1 MEKQRSNTGLWQDAA
16 AQKRWLRRFFLLA
29 AVLLLPAVI
38 LAFYAR
44 PSADDYVYAA
54 RTHAVVQQYG
64 LDLPRLLAAA
74 WDTNVYYFH
83 NWQGLYVSGF
93 VLALQP
99 AIFGNAW
106 YGLTLL
112 CVLAPLLACL
122 YGAARLTVRALAP
135 QQKYLPAA
143 LAVLLLY
150 AFVQGMPAPVEGLY
164 WFNGAMNY
172 QPYFALAVLHA
183 ALAFVLALPG
193 ASRLTRAALAA
204 AGAVSAYKS
213 QYYMMYSLNRQVFE
227 TSMLE
232 IIAEPSPESEAQER
246 RDEEYR
252 QKVLDNFFEYGRLK
266 SIPAQRKKERIVL
279 ERIAEAFEFDEL
291 YTEREVNLKIAEFHD
306 DFCTIRRDM
315 VGEGLFA
322 RDKGLYTRLR

>member
-1 MEKQRSNTGLWQDAA
+1 MREDEA
-16 AQKRWLRRFFLLA
+16 LRLFK
-29 AVLLLPAVI
+29 
-38 LAFYAR
+38 
-44 PSADDYVYAA
+44 
-54 RTHAVVQQYG
+54 
-64 LDLPRLLAAA
+64 
-74 WDTNVYYFH
+74 
-83 NWQGLYVSGF
+83 
-93 VLALQP
+93 
-99 AIFGNAW
+99 
-106 YGLTLL
+106 
-112 CVLAPLLACL
+112 CL
-122 YGAARLTVRALAP
+122 SD
-135 QQKYLPAA
+135 K
-143 LAVLLLY
+143 
-150 AFVQGMPAPVEGLY
+150 
-164 WFNGAMNY
+164 
-172 QPYFALAVLHA
+172 
-183 ALAFVLALPG
+183 
-193 ASRLTRAALAA
+193 SRLQILKSLAREDMYVERLAERLGLSAPTVSFHLKKLAA

-213 QYYMMYSLNRQVFE
+213 QYYMMYTLNRQVFE